1 MLLSVT
7 RRSIHYSLLFKISL
21 SDLFLMSET
30 EFASYADINTSCTS
44 THNIDDFIK
53 PLEND
58 L

>member
-1 MLLSVT
+1 
-7 RRSIHYSLLFKISL
+7 
-21 SDLFLMSET
+21 MSET